1 MENVADAC
9 GDAGSTAAGHVSGAA
24 AREEVGATSL
34 NDSAADAGGNAK

>member
-24 AREEVGATSL
+24 REEVGATSL